1 MFESYK
7 LKKAKAKL
15 ELESVN
21 KQLNEIEAQKEKE
34 RWDRMPLWERNI
46 EIEIL
51 KEKAGLIEREKRSV
65 AYKLTVSITATLL
78 IFGFIYLIYTVLA
91 GTSGVSPTETMH
103 LPTWQSL
110 IINVGGW
117 FFTAL
122 FGVIL
127 AWIIYDWLG

>member
-1 MFESYK
+1 MFETYK

-15 ELESVN
+15 ELESIN
-21 KQLNEIEAQKEKE
+21 KQLNEIKAQKEKE

-51 KEKAGLIEREKRSV
+51 KEKAGLIEREKKSV

-78 IFGFIYLIYTVLA
+78 IFGFIYLIYTVLT
-91 GTSGVSPTETMH
+91 GTLGVLPTETTH
-103 LPTWQSL
+103 ISTWQSL

-117 FFTAL
+117 FFTVL
-122 FGVIL
+122 FGAIL